1 MYLTELIIR
10 TAKIKSRDLI
20 VLVINSL
27 VIILFYYL
35 LFENSEVVYP
45 LLLSGFIIF
54 IYFVIEVIR
63 QKKFEEKLHDSKR
76 SPNYIASQVSFG
88 EEQVLN
94 LLNDLHGD
102 YLSKSYELNQQIS
115 EREALFSQWIHN
127 MKTSVTVIDLACEQ
141 SEINEENSRYIE
153 DIKEENDTLK
163 KNLEQCLNV
172 LRLDDF
178 SRDYVTNSFNLRDIV
193 KVAVNSK
200 KREFIYNKVFPKVS
214 IDDNISVYTDK
225 KWCTYLL
232 EQLISNSIKYSSGSR
247 EISIWAE
254 EIEGEVNLYIRDY
267 GIGILEEDLERIFE
281 PFFTGENGRQDRS
294 STGIGLYMVKLI
306 SKKLGHRVK
315 VESNIGEGT
324 IVKLIFKNEK
334 NSYLSKM

>member
-63 QKKFEEKLHDSKR
+63 QKKFEEKLHDSKN
-76 SPNYIASQVSFG
+76 SPNYIASGVSFE

-141 SEINEENSRYIE
+141 SKINEENSRYME

-193 KVAVNSK
+193 KGAVNSK

-306 SKKLGHRVK
+306 SKKLGHRVN

>member
-1 MYLTELIIR
+1 MYLMELIIK
-10 TAKIKSRDLI
+10 TARIKSRDLI
-20 VLVINSL
+20 ALGINSL

-35 LFENSEVVYP
+35 LFENAEVAYP
-45 LLLSGFIIF
+45 LILSGFIIF
-54 IYFVIEVIR
+54 VYFLLEIIR
-63 QKKFEEKLHDSKR
+63 QKKFEEKLLDSKR
-76 SPNYIASQVSFG
+76 SPNYVASDISFG
-88 EEQVLN
+88 EEHILN
-94 LLNDLHGD
+94 LVKELHGE
-102 YLSKSYELNQQIS
+102 YLNKTYELNQQIR

-141 SEINEENSRYIE
+141 SEINKYGSKYIV
-153 DIKEENDTLK
+153 DIKEENNTLK

-178 SRDYVTNSFNLRDIV
+178 SRDYVTNSFNLREVV
-193 KVAVNSK
+193 KDAVNSK

-214 IDDNISVYTDK
+214 IDEEISVYTDK

-232 EQLISNSIKYSSGSR
+232 EQLISNAIKYSSGSK

-254 EIEGEVNLYIRDY
+254 EIDEEVNLYIRDY

-281 PFFTGENGRQDRS
+281 PFFTGENGRLDRS
-294 STGIGLYMVKLI
+294 STGIGLYMVRLI
-306 SKKLGHRVK
+306 SKKLGHRVN

-324 IVKLIFKNEK
+324 VVKLTFKNLK
-334 NSYLSKM
+334 IM